1 MFSGLVGTDAAKV
14 FDFYNALGQKRMLKR
29 DRQFGDPLSPGFFK
43 LHDRFGDDQEV
54 IKQKQVSILDG
65 GCVDDLEYGLMP

>member
-1 MFSGLVGTDAAKV
+1 MSSGLVGTDAAKI
-14 FDFYNALGQKRMLKR
+14 FDFYNALGQKQMLKR
-29 DRQFGDPLSPGFFK
+29 DGQFGYPLSLGFFI

-54 IKQKQVSILDG
+54 IEQKQVTIFDG